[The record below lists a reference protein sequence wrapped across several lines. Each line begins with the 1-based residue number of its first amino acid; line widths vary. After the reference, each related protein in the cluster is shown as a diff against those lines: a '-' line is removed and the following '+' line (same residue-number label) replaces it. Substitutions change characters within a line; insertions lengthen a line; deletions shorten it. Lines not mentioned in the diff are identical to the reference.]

1 MSEKQIAFVTGAD
14 SGIGLATARKYILAG
29 HKTALVSRHLD
40 KLQDAVKDLQ
50 DQYGDNILLI
60 AADIS
65 DSTEIADA
73 VNKTV
78 DRFGGL
84 DVAVNSAGTA
94 GNFKPMADLTDED
107 FNHVIDVDLRGT
119 FYSMRAELKYFKQ
132 VGHGSIVNVS
142 AEGSIMASPTM
153 SAYISAKAGMNGL
166 TRGAAMDYV
175 KDNIRVNAVAP
186 GATYTNMT
194 ADTIDNTDFGKYIKR
209 VIPMGRVAK
218 ADEIAD
224 TIIFIGSDKSSFTS
238 GQIIAVDGAQSVG
251 LA

>member
-1 MSEKQIAFVTGAD
+1 MTEKQTAFVTGAD

-40 KLQDAVKDLQ
+40 KLQDAVSDLQ
-50 DQYGDNILLI
+50 DQYGENILLI

-65 DSTEIADA
+65 DSVEIAGA
-73 VNKTV
+73 VSKTV
-78 DRFGGL
+78 DHFGGL

-94 GNFKPMADLTDED
+94 GNFKLMADLTDEG

-132 VGHGSIVNVS
+132 AGQGSIVNVS
-142 AEGSIMASPTM
+142 AEGSTMASATM
-153 SAYISAKAGMNGL
+153 SAYIAAKAGTNGL
-166 TRGAAMDYV
+166 TRGAAMDYI

-186 GATYTNMT
+186 GSTYTNMT